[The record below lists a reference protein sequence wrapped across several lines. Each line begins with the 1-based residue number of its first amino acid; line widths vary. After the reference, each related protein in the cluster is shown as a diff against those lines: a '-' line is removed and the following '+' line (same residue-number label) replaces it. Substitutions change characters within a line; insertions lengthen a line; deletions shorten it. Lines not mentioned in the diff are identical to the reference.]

1 MVTKSKTCSSARTA
15 LVGCQIRTL
24 MKRLWKDDDIFIDEV
39 IDCVLDGAAKRIT
52 FCAMKGYECMAK
64 LSVEMDL
71 ERHAVILSRDGDRT
85 EIPENTV
92 LIETNEVIRAMLDYT
107 KDTGW
112 EIDVIFTSPSSR
124 TEELRRRLNLRPC
137 KMPEV
142 DGKSQSIDLSPY
154 ELEELSY
161 RLVMKE

>member
-1 MVTKSKTCSSARTA
+1 METKSKTGTSARTA

-24 MKRLWKDDDIFIDEV
+24 MKRLWKDDEPYIDEV
-39 IDCVLDGAAKRIT
+39 IACILDGAAKKIT
-52 FCAMKGYECMAK
+52 FCAMKGDECMAK

-71 ERHAVILSRDGDRT
+71 DRHAVILARDGDRVDV
-85 EIPENTV
+85 PEDTI

-112 EIDVIFTSPSSR
+112 EMDVIFTSPSSR

-137 KMPEV
+137 TMPEV
-142 DGKSQSIDLSPY
+142 SGKSQNIDLSPY